1 MDKVVLS
8 EISLTYGEVKT
19 PKGFEIDRKSIK
31 NDIVSSYVEKNR
43 VSNNDKDFSYNDY
56 KLNFSQKIG
65 WLLDYIRD
73 HFAEKYK
80 QSLINKNI
88 FGNVYSPSEVS
99 LCRNNVDP
107 VDLRNSPDY
116 TLIYIVDCE
125 KESCQLVIEY
135 DDNRRKG
142 GTWHVPV
149 KNNHFYL
156 FPSTQKYFFTENK
169 SEKLNVILTVTYEYI

>member
-1 MDKVVLS
+1 MQKVVLS
-8 EISLTYGEVKT
+8 EISLIHGSVDL
-19 PKGFEIDRKSIK
+19 PKGFEIDRDQIR
-31 NDIVSSYVEKNR
+31 NDIIQSYVKKNR
-43 VSNNDKDFSYNDY
+43 INDNPKAYSFDDY
-56 KLNFSQKIG
+56 AVPFSQPLQ
-65 WLLDYIRD
+65 WLKDYLRD
-73 HFAEKYK
+73 HIRVEHGFTLVERSSHGSVLHPKE
-80 QSLINKNI
+80 QSYL
-88 FGNVYSPSEVS
+88 
-99 LCRNNVDP
+99 RNQIEP
-107 VDLRNSPDY
+107 VDLRNSADY

-142 GTWHVPV
+142 RTWHVPV